1 MRYKVHQFKLDM
13 NRDQMA
19 LEDFLNGLEG
29 EIISILPNV
38 TFGPSN
44 LPRVDFVLIIERT
57 DETWQPRRDRGEK
70 IPEDIV
76 VP

>member
-29 EIISILPNV
+29 DIISILPNV
-38 TFGPSN
+38 TPGPFN
-44 LPRVDFVLIIERT
+44 LPRVDFVLIIERV
-57 DETWQPRRDRGEK
+57 DEPWRPRRDRGERV
-70 IPEDIV
+70 PEDIV